1 MRHCD
6 TRACGAVSRD
16 GTSTGAKA
24 SMLPILHKRAQKTR
38 QQIRCSA
45 AGTKPCPYDFEPL
58 LSGLLQRPRLRTRV
72 RVWGNTLIG
81 QAIDADTTWG
91 GLDSRSPPAR
101 VVWGDLQSVSIAPTS
116 MLWGN
121 LERATWTSRNRS
133 RIPSH
138 HWRCEWH

>member
-1 MRHCD
+1 VHRKPGSKSVAQLPEQNRARTISSHCYQVYYNGP
-6 TRACGAVSRD
+6 ACA
-16 GTSTGAKA
+16 
-24 SMLPILHKRAQKTR
+24 P
-38 QQIRCSA
+38 
-45 AGTKPCPYDFEPL
+45 
-58 LSGLLQRPRLRTRV
+58 RV

-101 VVWGDLQSVSIAPTS
+101 VVWGDLQSLSIAPTS